1 MRSQSCK
8 EQVMNTR
15 RSKLVPFPVTAEGA
29 IDLPDGAVIVSL
41 DFETQVVKALG
52 AGQRQRGP
60 KCLLRTIPTHE
71 QMNPPPHRGLPRFGG
86 PCR

>member
-15 RSKLVPFPVTAEGA
+15 RSKLVPFPVTAEGI

-41 DFETQVVKALG
+41 DFEDPGGQG
-52 AGQRQRGP
+52 AGRRPAAAWAQVP
-60 KCLLRTIPTHE
+60 FENYPDA
-71 QMNPPPHRGLPRFGG
+71 
-86 PCR
+86 